1 MQNLSARAQGVVE
14 MYSLD
19 LFWEDLVN
27 TKGTGTPVYVAVQ
40 VRHLFGMRKLDD
52 IVKYYQGLGLA
63 WVPMR

>member
-1 MQNLSARAQGVVE
+1 MQNLSTRAQGVVE

-27 TKGTGTPVYVAVQ
+27 TMGTGTPVYVGVQ
-40 VRHLFGMRKLDD
+40 VRHLFGVRKLDD
-52 IVKYYQGLGLA
+52 IVKYYQALGLA